1 MNGIYLGG
9 VILANLKSAIKRVST
24 NESKRLQNEAF
35 KSDMRTQIKKVDS
48 LIDANDVENAKAAF
62 QLAVKKIDK
71 TIQKKAIHK
80 NNGNR
85 QKSRLAARLK
95 TLDA

>member
-9 VILANLKSAIKRVST
+9 VILANLQSAIKRVSS

-35 KSDMRTQIKKVDS
+35 KSDMRTQIKKVES
-48 LIDANDVENAKAAF
+48 LVEANDAENAKTAF
-62 QLAVKKIDK
+62 QVAVKKIDK
-71 TIQKKAIHK
+71 TIQKGVIHS

-85 QKSRLAARLK
+85 QKARLAKKLK
-95 TLDA
+95 SLSA